1 MGREY
6 GHELRCTHEKPERLS
21 QARIPRLA
29 SAVLLALASAC
40 AGEPTADAELAP
52 GGGSIVRV
60 DDAVAGKMSAGGG
73 GSPLA
78 ELANGAEPGTEIH
91 LGKGEYL
98 IDNPLVLTTPGLL
111 VRGEGLATTLRPRHA
126 GRPVIVV
133 EAEAVGLEDVVI
145 DAISDDGAGRATF
158 GVEYEACAGCRL
170 ANLTIVGTGAHSVRG
185 MGMKDFRAEGNRILD
200 AGDDSF
206 FLQGEEI
213 RVIDNVAV
221 RFMDEGIDL
230 SYDNTEAVLRSN
242 CLSSGRIG
250 IAISVDHPVVNDNVV
265 EDFVMHGIYVNST
278 DALGIITGNVAKH
291 TRQHAIF
298 LRHPVLVSRN
308 QVEDSRGTGI
318 RIQGMRGGIVQ
329 ENIVRD
335 SDVGFELLDI
345 TESFVHLNRYEGEEE
360 SFLSFGDRN
369 EANTVRENTIEPLR
383 LGKADRTT
391 DRKTAS
397 LEDEAASIIGEPGAS
412 SEEEAG
418 TDLLAAYSV
427 HDGECLGRLAIRERG
442 LLEISLAARTA
453 APLKVE
459 ARSDRDR
466 RLADQLLKLWNE
478 NNPGFLAINIDGP
491 LMTTPIT
498 AELLTTLRGAGMKAI
513 GIVRYP
519 AMLFGRMNE
528 SRDAEWHLLLDGSRV
543 ATVRPSDEGPG
554 AVISFE

>member
-1 MGREY
+1 
-6 GHELRCTHEKPERLS
+6 
-21 QARIPRLA
+21 
-29 SAVLLALASAC
+29 
-40 AGEPTADAELAP
+40 
-52 GGGSIVRV
+52 
-60 DDAVAGKMSAGGG
+60 
-73 GSPLA
+73 
-78 ELANGAEPGTEIH
+78 
-91 LGKGEYL
+91 
-98 IDNPLVLTTPGLL
+98 
-111 VRGEGLATTLRPRHA
+111 
-126 GRPVIVV
+126 
-133 EAEAVGLEDVVI
+133 
-145 DAISDDGAGRATF
+145 
-158 GVEYEACAGCRL
+158 
-170 ANLTIVGTGAHSVRG
+170 

-318 RIQGMRGGIVQ
+318 RIRGMRGGIVQ